1 MYVHC
6 GFVRT
11 HICAHSVFHDT
22 SCTGAY
28 CCSYPGWQVSAQV
41 AGPYSGDQLRAALA
55 NLRASNEEL
64 RKYVQELKY
73 EVEAQ
78 KQAMSKTERQ
88 KVRHS
93 TTYRCV
99 CLDK

>member
-1 MYVHC
+1 MHC
-6 GFVRT
+6 GFVPT
-11 HICAHSVFHDT
+11 LLCAHSFLYDT

-28 CCSYPGWQVSAQV
+28 CCSYPGWQV
-41 AGPYSGDQLRAALA
+41 AGPYSGDQLRAALS

-93 TTYRCV
+93 STYRLHV
-99 CLDK
+99 VAPAVL